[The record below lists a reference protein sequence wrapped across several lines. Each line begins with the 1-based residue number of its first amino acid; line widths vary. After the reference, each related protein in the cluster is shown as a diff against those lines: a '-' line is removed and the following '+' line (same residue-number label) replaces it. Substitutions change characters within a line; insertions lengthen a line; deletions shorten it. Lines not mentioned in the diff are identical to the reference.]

1 MDRYDPDFEQ
11 QKNQNLSRKTKFV
24 NISENVPKRQKGAS
38 VEDEILPGEHRHE
51 IGPKF
56 YTPGFSG

>member
-38 VEDEILPGEHRHE
+38 VEDEILLGEQR
-51 IGPKF
+51 GPVE
-56 YTPGFSG
+56 